1 MQNYVNH
8 NRFQVVWGQIH
19 LCVMPLCVKKIKVK
33 NFSIEYIKGSLNTEF
48 LGGK

>member
-1 MQNYVNH
+1 MKNYVNH

-19 LCVMPLCVKKIKVK
+19 FCVMPKCKKIKVK